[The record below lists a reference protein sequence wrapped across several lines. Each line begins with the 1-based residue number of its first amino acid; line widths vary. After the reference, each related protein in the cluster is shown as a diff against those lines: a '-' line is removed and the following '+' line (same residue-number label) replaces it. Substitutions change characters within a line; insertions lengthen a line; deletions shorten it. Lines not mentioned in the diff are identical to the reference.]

1 MLVVDSSGVIPSI
14 SKLTPGQT
22 AYHFL
27 AGYQNGNFVPAYES
41 GPMSLDPIVVAKEL
55 SSQLTKSNISSFLAN
70 VNVGEKHLTG
80 EEILKSLLSPF
91 LGLKET
97 T

>member
-1 MLVVDSSGVIPSI
+1 MIMLAVDSSGVIPSI

-41 GPMSLDPIVVAKEL
+41 RQYGSGAQVPFSLHA
-55 SSQLTKSNISSFLAN
+55 
-70 VNVGEKHLTG
+70 
-80 EEILKSLLSPF
+80 
-91 LGLKET
+91 T